1 MALRQS
7 GIQNQLNTF
16 ESKKRSSE
24 PIFEAALG
32 YNMWHNFLLIWY
44 CSEIQSLK
52 DVLSTFPFEMLRVF
66 IFLFTRKLLTNA
78 EHLVIS
84 HVLFAQCNYGANT
97 NIRVYQIDDIG
108 PKPLSGLSFVNLM
121 PQLVLTIICM
131 DFQLFFNWKILNI
144 LFTLW

>member
-97 NIRVYQIDDIG
+97 KIRGCQIAITDQSL
-108 PKPLSGLSFVNLM
+108 LSVLSFVNLM
-121 PQLVLTIICM
+121 PRLFLSIIWTCCSVS
-131 DFQLFFNWKILNI
+131 DS
-144 LFTLW
+144 